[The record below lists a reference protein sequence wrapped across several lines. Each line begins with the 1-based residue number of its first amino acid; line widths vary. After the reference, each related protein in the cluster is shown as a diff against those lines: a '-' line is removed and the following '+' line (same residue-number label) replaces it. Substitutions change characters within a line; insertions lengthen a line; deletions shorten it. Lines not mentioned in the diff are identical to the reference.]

1 MITSGV
7 EAEASKSRDIHS
19 FWGLTS
25 VAAPKAWLVI
35 NRKKR
40 REKSLE
46 GIWDVSESGECRLL
60 VWCPALID
68 VGALIR
74 MTLWNTV
81 EDSVFHCC
89 RCRTLLNTAISVI
102 HLIQGHVRDCLG
114 FKRPLAGIGAQ
125 RCTRTESRRRSDV
138 SQQSDSYLNWRIW
151 SQLKDREKFAW
162 FCYTIEWNSKFDLP
176 HSDHSGL
183 CVLKLLR
190 IFFYFNNLLHGARGQ
205 TVAST

>member
-74 MTLWNTV
+74 NVQWSSETLLKIPCSTV
-81 EDSVFHCC
+81 IIV
-89 RCRTLLNTAISVI
+89 LLNTAISVI
-102 HLIQGHVRDCLG
+102 HLIQGHVHDCLG
-114 FKRPLAGIGAQ
+114 FKRPMAGIGAQ
-125 RCTRTESRRRSDV
+125 RYMRIESRHWSDV

-151 SQLKDREKFAW
+151 SQLKDHEKFMW
-162 FCYTIEWNSKFDLP
+162 FCSTIEWNSKFDSP
-176 HSDHSGL
+176 HSNNSGL
-183 CVLKLLR
+183 WVLKLLR
-190 IFFYFNNLLHGARGQ
+190 I
-205 TVAST
+205 